1 MLYPPRQVRAT
12 EDRIMQLL
20 VADRNN
26 PSLYFSAGAFHTVP
40 IREED
45 KHKTA
50 FSTRRGHYHFNKMP
64 VSNAQEK

>member
-1 MLYPPRQVRAT
+1 
-12 EDRIMQLL
+12 MQLL

-64 VSNAQEK
+64 VSNAREK